1 MPKAK
6 ISATVTPERLAAARR
21 VTGKVNVSELL
32 DDALEALVERE
43 LERQWL
49 SAHPDEELPGEIEVD
64 LAHLPWDE
72 E

>member
-1 MPKAK
+1 MSFPF
-6 ISATVTPERLAAARR
+6 
-21 VTGKVNVSELL
+21 
-32 DDALEALVERE
+32 EALVERE

-49 SAHPDEELPGEIEVD
+49 AAHPDEELPGEIEVD